1 VANLGQDPYLDRMI
15 LPPLSS
21 PSTLIKDLRDFFRAR
36 QRHQLV
42 FAALSVAIPAFFAL
56 QFYLTPVVRLAY
68 VPPPVVFVKSFNKGR
83 TDAEIKAQ
91 QAIDA
96 PLERQERAEIK
107 AAEAQRLKDAI
118 ALKKALHL

>member
-1 VANLGQDPYLDRMI
+1 MI

-21 PSTLIKDLRDFFRAR
+21 PKALLSDLRAFFATR
-36 QRHQLV
+36 QTHQLV
-42 FAALSVAIPAFFAL
+42 FAALSIAIPAFFAI
-56 QFYLTPVVRLAY
+56 QFYLTPVVQLAY

-96 PLERQERAEIK
+96 PIERQERAEIK
-107 AAEAQRLKDAI
+107 AAEAKRLSDAI